1 MVPAS
6 QIIPQTLSAFVCNRS
21 GPIHFSDSQSDLN
34 TSSKTVYVTTEGA
47 GEKILLALLTFAMMT
62 GTASSQSR
70 QYHDSSGKHIRSAT
84 TDSSGTTTLYDS
96 RGRVVTRETT
106 SGNTTTVYYA
116 AGRNVG
122 RFRTGR

>member
-47 GEKILLALLTFAMMT
+47 FYTGQWFCVFMIYALTVTLILMGEPPALA
-62 GTASSQSR
+62 S
-70 QYHDSSGKHIRSAT
+70 
-84 TDSSGTTTLYDS
+84 
-96 RGRVVTRETT
+96 
-106 SGNTTTVYYA
+106 
-116 AGRNVG
+116 
-122 RFRTGR
+122 